1 MDLKSNNTFA
11 ILREEE
17 KKEISLEIEFKRDTS
32 ATYLC
37 RNYIYGNMKYSECR
51 ISHQF
56 LNAVRYKI
64 YNWDDIY
71 PESIVNSLFITWKYK
86 IQRLIYSKIVRLNET
101 PF

>member
-37 RNYIYGNMKYSECR
+37 RNYIYGNTKYSECTGFR
-51 ISHQF
+51 INF
-56 LNAVRYKI
+56 
-64 YNWDDIY
+64 
-71 PESIVNSLFITWKYK
+71 
-86 IQRLIYSKIVRLNET
+86 
-101 PF
+101 

>member
-32 ATYLC
+32 ATYLW
-37 RNYIYGNMKYSECR
+37 NYIYGNMKYSECR
-51 ISHQF
+51 ISYQF

>member
-51 ISHQF
+51 ISYQF

-71 PESIVNSLFITWKYK
+71 PESNCKFIIYNMK
-86 IQRLIYSKIVRLNET
+86 IQNTKINIL
-101 PF
+101 